1 MKDDKL
7 FRAMGDIDEGY
18 LDEAYTYGKNVRK
31 FRKTHLTRWLT
42 AAAVL
47 TVVFSATAAAE
58 NLGWGAQI
66 RSWLGIGENQQV
78 EGFTDYTSGEE
89 DGTSADTAM
98 VQSEDGRVTLLS
110 SFVSGNR
117 VVAYLSAAPIK
128 SSQVAADEPWTA
140 EFICDDPENA
150 SEREFYESFLPA
162 EATVKSQSEDEI
174 VIQVTAVS
182 EQLEPGQDLNITLI
196 HGNLDTE
203 NPVVDE
209 YETIAVPLTESPALH
224 ANEQLTVHNDLADA
238 DGTVTD
244 IAVSAG
250 YIEVTVN
257 EESAEQWCSRVCV
270 LDQGKTFM
278 EQYAGEE
285 WNPGTPEDGA
295 YFTQEDERAI
305 FAAYDDTWDQTVKSL
320 VENVKVHMKDG
331 SIVELETPQEQHYSY
346 TASIK
351 GNDAQVYGWEM
362 NPVLELD
369 QVESIEIAGTVYA
382 LS

>member
-7 FRAMGDIDEGY
+7 FRAMGAIDENY

-78 EGFTDYTSGEE
+78 EGFTDYTSDQEN
-89 DGTSADTAM
+89 DTVSD
-98 VQSEDGRVTLLS
+98 VQSEDGQVTLLS

-117 VVAYLSAAPIK
+117 VVAYLSVEPIK
-128 SSQVAADEPWTA
+128 DSRVAADEPWTA
-140 EFICDDPENA
+140 VFHCDDPEDA
-150 SEREFYESFLPA
+150 LEREFYESFLPA
-162 EATVKSQSEDEI
+162 EVTVKSQSEDEI
-174 VIQVTAVS
+174 VLQVTAVS
-182 EQLEPGQDLNITLI
+182 EQLEPGQDLNIMLT
-196 HGNLDTE
+196 HGNRDTE

-224 ANEQLTVHNDLADA
+224 ANEQLTVYNDLADA

-257 EESAEQWCSRVCV
+257 EEYAEQWCNRVCV
-270 LDQGKTFM
+270 PDRGKTFM
-278 EQYAGEE
+278 EQYTGEE

-295 YFTQEDERAI
+295 YFTSEDERAI

-369 QVESIEIAGTVYA
+369 QVESIEIGGTIYP

>member
-7 FRAMGDIDEGY
+7 FRAMGDIDEQY
-18 LDEAYTYGKNVRK
+18 LDEAWNYGRQTRK
-31 FRKTHLTRWLT
+31 IRKTHLTRWLT

-58 NLGWGAQI
+58 NLGWGQQI
-66 RSWLGIGENQQV
+66 RAWLGIGETQQV
-78 EGFTDYTSGEE
+78 EGFTDYTSGQE

-117 VVAYLSAAPIK
+117 VVAYLAVEPIK
-128 SSQVAADEPWTA
+128 DSRVAADEPWAA
-140 EFICDDPENA
+140 ELICDDPENTA
-150 SEREFYESFLPA
+150 EFEFFGSFLPA
-162 EATVKSQSEDEI
+162 ETTVKSQSEDEI
-174 VIQVTAVS
+174 VLQVTAVS
-182 EQLEPGQDLNITLI
+182 EQLETGKDLNIMLV
-196 HGNLDTE
+196 HGNRDTE

-224 ANEQLTVHNDLADA
+224 TNEQLTVHNDLADA

-250 YIEVTVN
+250 NIEVTVN
-257 EESAEQWCSRVCV
+257 QEYAEQWCSRVCV
-270 LDQGKTFM
+270 PDRGKTFM
-278 EQYAGEE
+278 EQYTGKE
-285 WNPGTPEDGA
+285 WNPGTPEDDT
-295 YFTQEDERAI
+295 YFTPEDEQAI
-305 FAAYDDTWDQTVKSL
+305 FAAYADTWDQTVKKL
-320 VENVKVHMKDG
+320 VGDMKVHMKDG
-331 SIVELETPQEQHYSY
+331 SVVQLETPQEQNYSGM
-346 TASIK
+346 ASTQ
-351 GNDAQVYGWEM
+351 GNDAQVYRWEM

-369 QVESIEIAGTVYA
+369 QVEAIEIGGTTYS

>member
-78 EGFTDYTSGEE
+78 EGFTDYTSGQENSTVS
-89 DGTSADTAM
+89 D
-98 VQSEDGRVTLLS
+98 VQSEDGTVTLLS

-117 VVAYLSAAPIK
+117 VIAYLSAEPIK
-128 SSQVAADEPWTA
+128 SSQVAADEPWSA
-140 EFICDDPENA
+140 EFICDDPEDT

-174 VIQVTAVS
+174 VLQVTAVS
-182 EQLEPGQDLNITLI
+182 EQLEPGQELNVTLI
-196 HGNLDTE
+196 HGNRDTE

-250 YIEVTVN
+250 YIEMTVN
-257 EESAEQWCSRVCV
+257 QEYAEQWCSRVCV
-270 LDQGKTFM
+270 PDRGKSFM
-278 EQYAGEE
+278 EQYTGKE
-285 WNPGTPEDGA
+285 WNPGTPEDDA
-295 YFTQEDERAI
+295 YFTSEDEQAI
-305 FAAYDDTWDQTVKSL
+305 FAAYADTWDQTVKSL
-320 VENVKVHMKDG
+320 VEDVKVHMKDG
-331 SIVELETPQEQHYSY
+331 SVVELETPQEQHYSY
-346 TASIK
+346 AASIK
-351 GNDAQVYGWEM
+351 GNDARVYGWEM

>member
-7 FRAMGDIDEGY
+7 FRAMSDIDEGY
-18 LDEAYTYGKNVRK
+18 LDEAYTYGKNVKK

-66 RSWLGIGENQQV
+66 RSWLGIGESQQV
-78 EGFTDYTSGEE
+78 EGFTDYTSGQENSTVS
-89 DGTSADTAM
+89 D
-98 VQSEDGRVTLLS
+98 VQSEDGTVKLLS

-117 VVAYLSAAPIK
+117 VVAYLSVEPIK
-128 SSQVAADEPWTA
+128 DSRVAADEPWAAEIICDAPENTA
-140 EFICDDPENA
+140 EF
-150 SEREFYESFLPA
+150 EFWGSFLPA
-162 EATVKSQSEDEI
+162 ETTVKSQSEDEI
-174 VIQVTAVS
+174 VLQVTAVS
-182 EQLEPGQDLNITLI
+182 EQLETGKDLNIMLV
-196 HGNLDTE
+196 HGNRDTE

-257 EESAEQWCSRVCV
+257 QEYAEQWCSRVCV
-270 LDQGKTFM
+270 PDRGKSFM
-278 EQYAGEE
+278 EQYTGKE

-305 FAAYDDTWDQTVKSL
+305 FAAYDDTWDQVVKSL

-331 SIVELETPQEQHYSY
+331 SVVELETPQEQHYSY
-346 TASIK
+346 AASIK

>member
-78 EGFTDYTSGEE
+78 EGFTDYTSGQEN
-89 DGTSADTAM
+89 GTVSD
-98 VQSEDGRVTLLS
+98 VQSEDGQVTLLS

-140 EFICDDPENA
+140 EFVCDDPEDA

-162 EATVKSQSEDEI
+162 EATVKSQSDDEI
-174 VIQVTAVS
+174 VLQVTAVS
-182 EQLEPGQDLNITLI
+182 EQLESGQDLNITLI

-203 NPVVDE
+203 DPVVDE
-209 YETIAVPLTESPALH
+209 YETIAVPLTESPVLH
-224 ANEQLTVHNDLADA
+224 TDEELTVHNDLADA

-250 YIEVTVN
+250 NIEVTVN
-257 EESAEQWCSRVCV
+257 QEYAEQWCSRVCV
-270 LDQGKTFM
+270 PDRGKTFM
-278 EQYAGEE
+278 EQYTGEE
-285 WNPGTPEDGA
+285 WNPGTPENGA
-295 YFTQEDERAI
+295 YFTSEDERAI
-305 FAAYDDTWDQTVKSL
+305 FAAYDDTWDQTVKNL
-320 VENVKVHMKDG
+320 VGDMKVHLKDG
-331 SIVELETPQEQHYSY
+331 SVIQLETPQEQNYSG
-346 TASIK
+346 TASTK
-351 GNDAQVYGWEM
+351 GNDAQVYRWEM

-369 QVESIEIAGTVYA
+369 QVESIEIDGTIYP

>member
-18 LDEAYTYGKNVRK
+18 LDEAYTYGKNVQK

-117 VVAYLSAAPIK
+117 VVAYLSVEPIK
-128 SSQVAADEPWTA
+128 DSRVAADEPWTA
-140 EFICDDPENA
+140 ELICDNPENTA
-150 SEREFYESFLPA
+150 ELEFYGWFQNA

-174 VIQVTAVS
+174 VIQVTTVS
-182 EQLEPGQDLNITLI
+182 EQLETGRELNIALV

>member
-7 FRAMGDIDEGY
+7 FRAMGDIDESY

-78 EGFTDYTSGEE
+78 EGFTDYTSEQKKE
-89 DGTSADTAM
+89 TASEAA
-98 VQSEDGRVTLLS
+98 VQSENGRVTLLS

-117 VVAYLSAAPIK
+117 VIAYFSVNTMGENKAAED
-128 SSQVAADEPWTA
+128 APWTA
-140 EFICDDPENA
+140 VFPCDAPDDKA
-150 SEREFYESFLPA
+150 AREFYEAFLPA
-162 EATVKSQSEDEI
+162 EVTVKSQSENET
-174 VIQVTAVS
+174 VLQMVATS
-182 EQLEPGQDLNITLI
+182 EQLETGRNLNVMLV

-209 YETIAVPLTESPALH
+209 YETIAVPLTESPVLH
-224 ANEQLTVHNDLADA
+224 TTEQLTVHNDQADA
-238 DGTVTD
+238 DGTITD

-250 YIEVTVN
+250 NIEVTVN
-257 EESAEQWCSRVCV
+257 HEYVEAWCTRVCV
-270 LDQGKTFM
+270 PDRGKTFM
-278 EQYAGEE
+278 EQYTGKE
-285 WNPGTPEDGA
+285 WNPGTPEDGT
-295 YFTQEDERAI
+295 YFTSEDELAI
-305 FAAYDDTWDQTVKSL
+305 FEAYSDTWDQTVKKL
-320 VENVKVHMKDG
+320 VGDMKVHMKDG
-331 SIVELETPQEQHYSY
+331 SVVQLETPQEQNYSNA
-346 TASIK
+346 ASTT
-351 GNDAQVYGWEM
+351 GNDAYVYRWEM

-369 QVESIEIAGTVYA
+369 QVESIEIGGTVYA
-382 LS
+382 LN

>member
-7 FRAMGDIDEGY
+7 FRTMGDIDEGY

-66 RSWLGIGENQQV
+66 RAWLGIGENQQV
-78 EGFTDYTSGEE
+78 EGFTDYTCGQE
-89 DGTSADTAM
+89 DGAVSD
-98 VQSEDGRVTLLS
+98 VQSEDGQVTLLS

-117 VVAYLSAAPIK
+117 VVAYLSAEPIK
-128 SSQVAADEPWTA
+128 NSQVAADEPWTA
-140 EFICDDPENA
+140 EFICDDPENT

-174 VIQVTAVS
+174 VLQVTAVS
-182 EQLEPGQDLNITLI
+182 EQLEPGKNLNIMLT
-196 HGNLDTE
+196 HGNRDTE

-209 YETIAVPLTESPALH
+209 YETIAVPLTESPVLH
-224 ANEQLTVHNDLADA
+224 TDEQLSIHNDLADA

-250 YIEVTVN
+250 NIEVTVN
-257 EESAEQWCSRVCV
+257 QEYAEQWCSRVCV
-270 LDQGKTFM
+270 PDRGKTFM
-278 EQYAGEE
+278 EQYTGEE

-305 FAAYDDTWDQTVKSL
+305 FAAYANTWDQTIKSL
-320 VENVKVHMKDG
+320 VGDMKVHMKDG
-331 SIVELETPQEQHYSY
+331 SVIPLETPQEQNYSY
-346 TASIK
+346 TASTT
-351 GNDAQVYGWEM
+351 GNDAQVYRWEM

-369 QVESIEIAGTVYA
+369 QVESIEINGTIYP

>member
-78 EGFTDYTSGEE
+78 EGFTDYTSGQEN
-89 DGTSADTAM
+89 GTVSD
-98 VQSEDGRVTLLS
+98 VQSEDGQVTLLS

-117 VVAYLSAAPIK
+117 VVAYLSVNPVK
-128 SSQVAADEPWTA
+128 NSQVAAEEPWSA

-174 VIQVTAVS
+174 VLQVIAVS

-196 HGNLDTE
+196 HGNRDTE
-203 NPVVDE
+203 DPVVDE

-257 EESAEQWCSRVCV
+257 EEYAEQWCTRACV
-270 LDQGKTFM
+270 PDRGKTFM
-278 EQYAGEE
+278 EQYTGEE

-295 YFTQEDERAI
+295 YFTAEDEIAI
-305 FAAYDDTWDQTVKSL
+305 FSAYADTWDQTVKNL
-320 VENVKVHMKDG
+320 VGDMKVHLKDG
-331 SIVELETPQEQHYSY
+331 SVIALETPQEQNYSY
-346 TASIK
+346 VANTTE
-351 GNDAQVYGWEM
+351 NDAQVYRWEM

-369 QVESIEIAGTVYA
+369 QIESIEIGGTIYP

>member
-7 FRAMGDIDEGY
+7 FRAMGDIDEQY
-18 LDEAYTYGKNVRK
+18 LDEAWNYGRQTRK
-31 FRKTHLTRWLT
+31 IRKTHLTRWLT

-58 NLGWGAQI
+58 NLGLGQQI
-66 RSWLGIGENQQV
+66 RSWLGIGETQQV
-78 EGFTDYTSGEE
+78 EGFTDYTSGQE

-98 VQSEDGRVTLLS
+98 VQSEDGQVRLLS

-117 VVAYLSAAPIK
+117 VVAYLSVEPIK
-128 SSQVAADEPWTA
+128 DSRVAADEPWAA
-140 EFICDDPENA
+140 EIICDDPENTA
-150 SEREFYESFLPA
+150 EFEFWGSFLPA
-162 EATVKSQSEDEI
+162 ETTVKSQSEDEI
-174 VIQVTAVS
+174 VLQVTAVS
-182 EQLEPGQDLNITLI
+182 EQLETGKVLNIMLV
-196 HGNLDTE
+196 HGNRDTE

-257 EESAEQWCSRVCV
+257 QEYAEQWCSRVCV
-270 LDQGKTFM
+270 PDRGKTFM
-278 EQYAGEE
+278 EQYTGKE

-305 FAAYDDTWDQTVKSL
+305 FAAYADTWDQTVKSL

-331 SIVELETPQEQHYSY
+331 SVVELETPQEQHYSY
-346 TASIK
+346 AASIK
-351 GNDAQVYGWEM
+351 GNDAQVYCWEM

-369 QVESIEIAGTVYA
+369 QVEAVEIGGTTYS

>member
-78 EGFTDYTSGEE
+78 EGFTDYTSGQENGAVS
-89 DGTSADTAM
+89 D
-98 VQSEDGRVTLLS
+98 VQSEDGQVRLLS

-117 VVAYLSAAPIK
+117 VVAYLAVNPVK
-128 SSQVAADEPWTA
+128 DSQVAADEPWSA

-174 VIQVTAVS
+174 VLQVTAVS
-182 EQLEPGQDLNITLI
+182 EQLEPWQDLNITLI

-203 NPVVDE
+203 DPVVDE

-257 EESAEQWCSRVCV
+257 EEYAEQWCSRVCV
-270 LDQGKTFM
+270 PDRGKTFM
-278 EQYAGEE
+278 EQYTGET

-346 TASIK
+346 AASIK

-369 QVESIEIAGTVYA
+369 QIESIELGGTIYP

>member
-47 TVVFSATAAAE
+47 AVIFSATAAAE

-66 RSWLGIGENQQV
+66 RSLLGIGENQQV

-98 VQSEDGRVTLLS
+98 VQSADGRVTLLS

-117 VVAYLSAAPIK
+117 VVAYLSVEPIK
-128 SSQVAADEPWTA
+128 DSQVAADEPWLAELICDNPENTA
-140 EFICDDPENA
+140 EL
-150 SEREFYESFLPA
+150 EFYGWFQNT

-174 VIQVTAVS
+174 VLQVTTVS
-182 EQLEPGQDLNITLI
+182 EQLETGRELNIALV

-257 EESAEQWCSRVCV
+257 QKSAEQWCDRVCV
-270 LDQGKTFM
+270 PDRGKAFM
-278 EQYAGEE
+278 EQYTGEA

-346 TASIK
+346 AASIE

-369 QVESIEIAGTVYA
+369 QIESIEIGGTIYP

>member
-18 LDEAYTYGKNVRK
+18 LDEAYTYGKHVKK

-78 EGFTDYTSGEE
+78 EGFTDYTSGQE
-89 DGTSADTAM
+89 DGTSADTAI
-98 VQSEDGRVTLLS
+98 VQSEDGTVKLLS

-117 VVAYLSAAPIK
+117 VVAYLSAEPIK
-128 SSQVAADEPWTA
+128 DSQVAADEPWSA
-140 EFICDDPENA
+140 EFICDNPENT

-174 VIQVTAVS
+174 VLQVTAVS
-182 EQLEPGQDLNITLI
+182 EQMEPGQELNVTLI
-196 HGNLDTE
+196 HGNRDTE

-257 EESAEQWCSRVCV
+257 QEYAERWCDRVCV
-270 LDQGKTFM
+270 PDRGKTFM
-278 EQYAGEE
+278 EQYTGEA
-285 WNPGTPEDGA
+285 WNPDTPEDGA

-320 VENVKVHMKDG
+320 VENVRVHMKDG

-346 TASIK
+346 AASIK

>member
-1 MKDDKL
+1 M
-7 FRAMGDIDEGY
+7 
-18 LDEAYTYGKNVRK
+18 
-31 FRKTHLTRWLT
+31 
-42 AAAVL
+42 
-47 TVVFSATAAAE
+47 
-58 NLGWGAQI
+58 
-66 RSWLGIGENQQV
+66 
-78 EGFTDYTSGEE
+78 DYTSGEE

-117 VVAYLSAAPIK
+117 VVAYLSVEPIK
-128 SSQVAADEPWTA
+128 DSRVAADEPWAA
-140 EFICDDPENA
+140 EIICDDPENTA
-150 SEREFYESFLPA
+150 EFEFWGSFLPA

-174 VIQVTAVS
+174 VLQVTAVS
-182 EQLEPGQDLNITLI
+182 EQLETGKDLNIMLV
-196 HGNLDTE
+196 HGNRDTE

-209 YETIAVPLTESPALH
+209 YETIAVPLAESPALH

-257 EESAEQWCSRVCV
+257 EEYAEQWCSRVCV
-270 LDQGKTFM
+270 PDRGKTFM
-278 EQYAGEE
+278 EQYTGEA
-285 WNPGTPEDGA
+285 WNPGTPEDGV

-331 SIVELETPQEQHYSY
+331 SVVELETPQEQHYSY
-346 TASIK
+346 AASIK

>member
-66 RSWLGIGENQQV
+66 RSWLGIGDNQQV
-78 EGFTDYTSGEE
+78 EGFTDYTSGQEN
-89 DGTSADTAM
+89 GTASESAA
-98 VQSEDGRVTLLS
+98 VQSEDGQVTLLS

-117 VVAYLSAAPIK
+117 VVAYLSVDPIK
-128 SSQVAADEPWTA
+128 DSQVAADEPWSA
-140 EFICDDPENA
+140 EFICDNPEDTA
-150 SEREFYESFLPA
+150 EREFYESFLPA
-162 EATVKSQSEDEI
+162 ETTVKSRSEDEI
-174 VIQVTAVS
+174 VLQVTAVS
-182 EQLEPGQDLNITLI
+182 EQLEPGRELNITLI
-196 HGNLDTE
+196 HGNRDTG

-209 YETIAVPLTESPALH
+209 YETLAVPLTESPSLH
-224 ANEQLTVHNDLADA
+224 TDEQLSVHNDLADA
-238 DGTVTD
+238 DGTVTNV
-244 IAVSAG
+244 AVSAG
-250 YIEVTVN
+250 TIEVTVN
-257 EESAEQWCSRVCV
+257 HEYAEQWCSRVCV
-270 LDQGKTFM
+270 PDRGKTFM
-278 EQYAGEE
+278 EQYTGEA
-285 WNPGTPEDGA
+285 WNPGTPEDGT
-295 YFTQEDERAI
+295 YFTPEDERAI
-305 FAAYDDTWDQTVKSL
+305 FAAYADTWDQTVRSL
-320 VENVKVHMKDG
+320 VGNMKVHMKDG
-331 SIVELETPQEQHYSY
+331 SVIQLEMPQAQNYSGI
-346 TASIK
+346 ASAK
-351 GNDAQVYGWEM
+351 GNDAYVYSWVM

>member
-7 FRAMGDIDEGY
+7 FRAMGDIDERY
-18 LDEAYTYGKNVRK
+18 LDEAYTYGKNVKK

-66 RSWLGIGENQQV
+66 RTWLGIGDNQQV
-78 EGFTDYTSGEE
+78 EGFTDYTSGQES
-89 DGTSADTAM
+89 GTVSD
-98 VQSEDGRVTLLS
+98 VQSENGQVTLLS

-117 VVAYLSAAPIK
+117 VIAYLSAEPIK

-140 EFICDDPENA
+140 ELICDDPENT

-174 VIQVTAVS
+174 VLQVTTVS
-182 EQLEPGQDLNITLI
+182 EQLETGRELNIALV

-209 YETIAVPLTESPALH
+209 YETIAVPLTESPVLH
-224 ANEQLTVHNDLADA
+224 TNQELTVHNDLADA

-244 IAVSAG
+244 IAVSAAN
-250 YIEVTVN
+250 IEVTVN
-257 EESAEQWCSRVCV
+257 HEYAEQWCDRVCV
-270 LDQGKTFM
+270 PDRGKTFM
-278 EQYAGEE
+278 EQYTGKE

-295 YFTQEDERAI
+295 YFTAEDERAI
-305 FAAYDDTWDQTVKSL
+305 FAAYGDTWDQTAKNL
-320 VENVKVHMKDG
+320 VGDMKVHMKDG
-331 SIVELETPQEQHYSY
+331 SVIQLETPQEENYSY
-346 TASIK
+346 AASTK
-351 GNDAQVYGWEM
+351 GNDAQVYRWEM

>member
-18 LDEAYTYGKNVRK
+18 LDEAYTYGKNARK
-31 FRKTHLTRWLT
+31 FRKPHLTRWLT

-66 RSWLGIGENQQV
+66 RTWLGIGENQQV
-78 EGFTDYTSGEE
+78 EGFTDYTSGQEN
-89 DGTSADTAM
+89 STASEAAA

-117 VVAYLSAAPIK
+117 MVAYLSVNPVK
-128 SSQVAADEPWTA
+128 DSQVAADEPWAA
-140 EFICDDPENA
+140 EFICDNPENT
-150 SEREFYESFLPA
+150 SEREFYELFLPA

-174 VIQVTAVS
+174 VLQVTAVS
-182 EQLEPGQDLNITLI
+182 EQLETGKDLNIMLV
-196 HGNLDTE
+196 HGNRDTE

-257 EESAEQWCSRVCV
+257 QEYAEQWCSRVCV
-270 LDQGKTFM
+270 PDRGKSFM
-278 EQYAGEE
+278 EQYTGKE
-285 WNPGTPEDGA
+285 WNPGTPEDDA
-295 YFTQEDERAI
+295 YFTSEDEQAI
-305 FAAYDDTWDQTVKSL
+305 FAAYADTWDQTVKSL
-320 VENVKVHMKDG
+320 VEDVKVHMKDG
-331 SIVELETPQEQHYSY
+331 SVVELETPQEQHYSY
-346 TASIK
+346 AASIK

>member
-7 FRAMGDIDEGY
+7 FRAMGDIDESY

-78 EGFTDYTSGEE
+78 EGFTDYTSGQENGE
-89 DGTSADTAM
+89 ASEASA
-98 VQSEDGRVTLLS
+98 VQSEDHKVTLLS

-117 VVAYLSAAPIK
+117 VIAYFSVNTTEQTK
-128 SSQVAADEPWTA
+128 VAADEPWTA
-140 EFICDDPENA
+140 AFSCDDPDDA
-150 SEREFYESFLPA
+150 SEREFYEAFLPA
-162 EATVKSQSEDEI
+162 EVTVKSRSEEET
-174 VIQVTAVS
+174 VLQMVATS
-182 EQLEPGQDLNITLI
+182 EQLETGRNLNVTLV
-196 HGNLDTE
+196 HGNMDTE

-209 YETIAVPLTESPALH
+209 YETIAVPLTESPTFHTTEQLPIH
-224 ANEQLTVHNDLADA
+224 NEQADA

-250 YIEVTVN
+250 NIEVTVN
-257 EESAEQWCSRVCV
+257 HEYAEAWCTRVCV
-270 LDQGKTFM
+270 PDRGETFM
-278 EQYAGEE
+278 EQYTGKA
-285 WNPGTPEDGA
+285 WNPGTPENGT
-295 YFTQEDERAI
+295 YFTPEDERAI
-305 FAAYDDTWDQTVKSL
+305 FEAYSDTWDQTVKNL
-320 VENVKVHMKDG
+320 VGDMKVHMKDG
-331 SIVELETPQEQHYSY
+331 SVVQLETPQEQNYSDA
-346 TASIK
+346 ASTT
-351 GNDAQVYGWEM
+351 GNDAYVYRWEL

-369 QVESIEIAGTVYA
+369 QVESIEIGGTVYA
-382 LS
+382 LN

>member
-7 FRAMGDIDEGY
+7 FRAMGDIDEQY
-18 LDEAYTYGKNVRK
+18 LDEAWNYGRQTRK
-31 FRKTHLTRWLT
+31 IRKTHLTRWLT

-58 NLGWGAQI
+58 NLGWGQQI
-66 RSWLGIGENQQV
+66 RSWLGIGETQQV
-78 EGFTDYTSGEE
+78 EGFTDYTSGQE

-98 VQSEDGRVTLLS
+98 VQSEDGQVRLLS

-117 VVAYLSAAPIK
+117 VVAYLSVDPIK
-128 SSQVAADEPWTA
+128 NSRVAADEPWTA
-140 EFICDDPENA
+140 MFPCDDPENT

-162 EATVKSQSEDEI
+162 ETTVKSQSEDEI
-174 VIQVTAVS
+174 VLQVTAVS
-182 EQLEPGQDLNITLI
+182 EQLEPGQSLNITLV

-209 YETIAVPLTESPALH
+209 YETIAVPLTESPVLH
-224 ANEQLTVHNDLADA
+224 TAEQISIHNDQADA

-250 YIEVTVN
+250 NIEVTVN
-257 EESAEQWCSRVCV
+257 QEYAEQWCSRVCV
-270 LDQGKTFM
+270 PDRGKTFM
-278 EQYAGEE
+278 EQYTGKE
-285 WNPGTPEDGA
+285 WNPGTPEDDT
-295 YFTQEDERAI
+295 YFTPEDEQAI
-305 FAAYDDTWDQTVKSL
+305 FAAYADTWDQTVKKL
-320 VENVKVHMKDG
+320 VGDMKVHMKDG
-331 SIVELETPQEQHYSY
+331 SVVQLETPQEQNYSDM
-346 TASIK
+346 ASTQ
-351 GNDAQVYGWEM
+351 GNDAQVYCWEM

-369 QVESIEIAGTVYA
+369 QVEAIEIGGTTYS

>member
-78 EGFTDYTSGEE
+78 EGFTDYTSGQEN
-89 DGTSADTAM
+89 GTVSD
-98 VQSEDGRVTLLS
+98 VQSEDGQVTLLS

-117 VVAYLSAAPIK
+117 VIAYFSVNTTE
-128 SSQVAADEPWTA
+128 QTMVAADEPWTA
-140 EFICDDPENA
+140 VFSCDDPDNK
-150 SEREFYESFLPA
+150 SEREFYEAFLPA
-162 EATVKSQSEDEI
+162 EVTVKSRSEEET
-174 VIQVTAVS
+174 VLQMVATS
-182 EQLEPGQDLNITLI
+182 EQLETGRNLNVTLV
-196 HGNLDTE
+196 HGNMGAE
-203 NPVVDE
+203 NPAVDE
-209 YETIAVPLTESPALH
+209 YETIAVPLTESPVLH
-224 ANEQLTVHNDLADA
+224 TNEQLTVHNDLADA

-244 IAVSAG
+244 IAVSVG
-250 YIEVTVN
+250 NIEVTVN
-257 EESAEQWCSRVCV
+257 HEYAEEWCTRACV
-270 LDQGKTFM
+270 PDRGKTFM
-278 EQYAGEE
+278 EQYTGEE

-295 YFTQEDERAI
+295 YFTAEDEIAI
-305 FAAYDDTWDQTVKSL
+305 FSAYADTWDQTVKKL
-320 VENVKVHMKDG
+320 VGDMKVHLKDG
-331 SIVELETPQEQHYSY
+331 SVIALETPQEQNYSY
-346 TASIK
+346 VASTA
-351 GNDAQVYGWEM
+351 GNDAQVYRWEM

-369 QVESIEIAGTVYA
+369 QIESIEIGGTIYP

>member
-98 VQSEDGRVTLLS
+98 VQSADGRVTLLS
-110 SFVSGNR
+110 SFVSGTR
-117 VVAYLSAAPIK
+117 VVAYLSVEPIK
-128 SSQVAADEPWTA
+128 DSQVAADEPWSA
-140 EFICDDPENA
+140 ELACDDPENTA
-150 SEREFYESFLPA
+150 EREFYESFLPA

-174 VIQVTAVS
+174 VLQVTAVS
-182 EQLEPGQDLNITLI
+182 EQLESGQNLNITLI
-196 HGNLDTE
+196 HGNRDTE

-224 ANEQLTVHNDLADA
+224 TNEQLTVHNDLADA

-250 YIEVTVN
+250 NIEVTVN
-257 EESAEQWCSRVCV
+257 QEYAEQWCSRVCV
-270 LDQGKTFM
+270 PDRGKTFM
-278 EQYAGEE
+278 EQYTGEA
-285 WNPGTPEDGA
+285 WNPGTPEDDA
-295 YFTQEDERAI
+295 YFTPEDERTI
-305 FAAYDDTWDQTVKSL
+305 FAAYDDTWDQTVKNL
-320 VENVKVHMKDG
+320 VGDMKVHLKDG
-331 SIVELETPQEQHYSY
+331 SVIALETPQEQNYSY
-346 TASIK
+346 VASTT
-351 GNDAQVYGWEM
+351 GNDAQVYRWEM

-369 QVESIEIAGTVYA
+369 QIESIEIGGTIYP

>member
-78 EGFTDYTSGEE
+78 EGFTDYTSEQE
-89 DGTSADTAM
+89 NGTVSD
-98 VQSEDGRVTLLS
+98 VQSEDGQVTLLS

-117 VVAYLSAAPIK
+117 VVAYLSVDPVK
-128 SSQVAADEPWTA
+128 DSQVEADEPWSA
-140 EFICDDPENA
+140 EFICDNPEDT

-162 EATVKSQSEDEI
+162 EATVKSRSEDEI
-174 VIQVTAVS
+174 VLQVTAVS
-182 EQLEPGQDLNITLI
+182 EQLEPGRELNITLI
-196 HGNLDTE
+196 HGNRDTE

-209 YETIAVPLTESPALH
+209 YETIAVPLTESPSLH
-224 ANEQLTVHNDLADA
+224 TDEQLSIHNDLADA
-238 DGTVTD
+238 DGTVTNV
-244 IAVSAG
+244 AVSAG
-250 YIEVTVN
+250 TIEVTVN
-257 EESAEQWCSRVCV
+257 QEYAEQWCNRVCV
-270 LDQGKTFM
+270 PDRGKTFM
-278 EQYAGEE
+278 EQYTGKE

-295 YFTQEDERAI
+295 YFTPEDERTI
-305 FAAYDDTWDQTVKSL
+305 FAAYDDTWDQTVRSL
-320 VENVKVHMKDG
+320 VGNMKVHMKNG
-331 SIVELETPQEQHYSY
+331 SVIQLEMPQAQNYSGI
-346 TASIK
+346 ASTK
-351 GNDAQVYGWEM
+351 GNDAYVYSWVM

>member
-7 FRAMGDIDEGY
+7 FRAVGDIDEGY

-78 EGFTDYTSGEE
+78 EGFTDYTSGQENGAAVE
-89 DGTSADTAM
+89 ASA
-98 VQSEDGRVTLLS
+98 VQSEDHKVSLLS

-117 VVAYLSAAPIK
+117 VIAFFSVNTTENDK
-128 SSQVAADEPWTA
+128 VAAEEPWTA
-140 EFICDDPENA
+140 VFPCDDPDDKA
-150 SEREFYESFLPA
+150 EREFYEAFLPA
-162 EATVKSQSEDEI
+162 EVTVKSRSEEET
-174 VIQVTAVS
+174 VLQMVATS
-182 EQLEPGQDLNITLI
+182 EQLETGRNLNVTLS
-196 HGNLDTE
+196 HGNMDSE
-203 NPVVDE
+203 NPVV
-209 YETIAVPLTESPALH
+209 YETIAVPLTESPTLH
-224 ANEQLTVHNDLADA
+224 TTEQLSIYNEQANA

-250 YIEVTVN
+250 NIEVTVN
-257 EESAEQWCSRVCV
+257 HEYAENWCTRVCV
-270 LDQGKTFM
+270 PDQGKTFM
-278 EQYAGEE
+278 EQYTGKE

-295 YFTQEDERAI
+295 YFTFEDESAI
-305 FAAYDDTWDQTVKSL
+305 FEAYSDTWDQTVKNL
-320 VENVKVHMKDG
+320 VGDMKVHLKDG
-331 SIVELETPQEQHYSY
+331 SVVQLETPQEQNYSSA
-346 TASIK
+346 ASTT
-351 GNDAQVYGWEM
+351 GNDAYVYRWEM

-369 QVESIEIAGTVYA
+369 QVESIEISGTVYA
-382 LS
+382 LN

>member
-7 FRAMGDIDEGY
+7 FRAMGDIDERY
-18 LDEAYTYGKNVRK
+18 LDEAYTYGKNVKK

-66 RSWLGIGENQQV
+66 RSWLGIGDNQQV
-78 EGFTDYTSGEE
+78 EGFTDYTSGQES
-89 DGTSADTAM
+89 GTVSD
-98 VQSEDGRVTLLS
+98 VQSENGQVTLLS

-117 VVAYLSAAPIK
+117 VIAYLSAEPIK

-140 EFICDDPENA
+140 EFICDDPENT

-174 VIQVTAVS
+174 VLQVTAVS
-182 EQLEPGQDLNITLI
+182 EQLEPGQSLNITLI
-196 HGNLDTE
+196 HGNRDTE

-209 YETIAVPLTESPALH
+209 YETVAVPLTESPVLH
-224 ANEQLTVHNDLADA
+224 TNQELTIHNDLADA

-250 YIEVTVN
+250 NIEVTVN
-257 EESAEQWCSRVCV
+257 HEYAEQWCSRVCV
-270 LDQGKTFM
+270 PDRGKTFM
-278 EQYAGEE
+278 EQYTGKE
-285 WNPGTPEDGA
+285 WNPGTPEDGV
-295 YFTQEDERAI
+295 YFTAEDERAI
-305 FAAYDDTWDQTVKSL
+305 FAAYADTWDQTAKNL
-320 VENVKVHMKDG
+320 VGDMKVHMKDG
-331 SIVELETPQEQHYSY
+331 SVIQLETPQEENYSG
-346 TASIK
+346 TASTK
-351 GNDAQVYGWEM
+351 GNDAYVYRWEM
-362 NPVLELD
+362 NPVLDLD

>member
-117 VVAYLSAAPIK
+117 VVAYLSVEPIK
-128 SSQVAADEPWTA
+128 DSRVAADEPWTA
-140 EFICDDPENA
+140 ELICDNPENTA
-150 SEREFYESFLPA
+150 ELEFYGWFQNA

-174 VIQVTAVS
+174 VIQVTTVS
-182 EQLEPGQDLNITLI
+182 EQLETGRELNIALV

>member
-18 LDEAYTYGKNVRK
+18 LDEAYTYGKHVKK

-78 EGFTDYTSGEE
+78 EGFTDYTSGQE
-89 DGTSADTAM
+89 DGTSVDTAI
-98 VQSEDGRVTLLS
+98 VQSEDGTVKLLS

-117 VVAYLSAAPIK
+117 MVAYLSVNPMK
-128 SSQVAADEPWTA
+128 DSQVAADEPWSA
-140 EFICDDPENA
+140 EFICDNPENT

-174 VIQVTAVS
+174 VLQVTAVS
-182 EQLEPGQDLNITLI
+182 EQLEPGQSLNITLV

-203 NPVVDE
+203 DPVVDE
-209 YETIAVPLTESPALH
+209 YETIAVPLTESPSLH
-224 ANEQLTVHNDLADA
+224 TNEQMTIHNDLADA

-244 IAVSAG
+244 VAVSAG
-250 YIEVTVN
+250 TIEVTVN
-257 EESAEQWCSRVCV
+257 HEYAEQWCTRVCV
-270 LDQGKTFM
+270 PDRGKTFM
-278 EQYAGEE
+278 EQYTGKE
-285 WNPGTPEDGA
+285 WNPGTPEDGV

-305 FAAYDDTWDQTVKSL
+305 FTAYDDTWDQTVRSL
-320 VENVKVHMKDG
+320 VGNVKVHMKDG
-331 SIVELETPQEQHYSY
+331 SVIQLETPQAQNYSR
-346 TASIK
+346 TASTK
-351 GNDAQVYGWEM
+351 GNDAYVYSWVM
-362 NPVLELD
+362 NPVLELE

>member
-78 EGFTDYTSGEE
+78 EGFTDYTSGQEN
-89 DGTSADTAM
+89 GTVSD
-98 VQSEDGRVTLLS
+98 VQSEDRQVTLLS

-117 VVAYLSAAPIK
+117 VIACFSVNTTE
-128 SSQVAADEPWTA
+128 QTMVAADEPWTA
-140 EFICDDPENA
+140 VFSCDDPDDK
-150 SEREFYESFLPA
+150 SEREFYEAFLPA
-162 EATVKSQSEDEI
+162 EVTVKSRSEEET
-174 VIQVTAVS
+174 VLQMVATS
-182 EQLEPGQDLNITLI
+182 EQLETGRNLNVTLV
-196 HGNLDTE
+196 HGNMGAE
-203 NPVVDE
+203 NPAVDE
-209 YETIAVPLTESPALH
+209 YETIAVPLTESPVLH
-224 ANEQLTVHNDLADA
+224 TNEQLTVHNDLADA

-257 EESAEQWCSRVCV
+257 EESAEQWCTRACV
-270 LDQGKTFM
+270 PDRGKTFM
-278 EQYAGEE
+278 EQYTGEE

-295 YFTQEDERAI
+295 HFTAEDEIAI
-305 FAAYDDTWDQTVKSL
+305 FSAYADTWDQTVKKL
-320 VENVKVHMKDG
+320 VGDVKVHLKDG
-331 SIVELETPQEQHYSY
+331 SVIALETPQEQNYSY
-346 TASIK
+346 VASTA
-351 GNDAQVYGWEM
+351 GNDAQVYRWEM

-369 QVESIEIAGTVYA
+369 QIESIEIGGTIYP

>member
-7 FRAMGDIDEGY
+7 FRAMGDIDERY
-18 LDEAYTYGKNVRK
+18 LDEAYTYGKNVKK
-31 FRKTHLTRWLT
+31 FRKTHLTRWLA

-66 RSWLGIGENQQV
+66 RSWLGIGDNQQV
-78 EGFTDYTSGEE
+78 EGFTDYTSGQEN
-89 DGTSADTAM
+89 GTVSD
-98 VQSEDGRVTLLS
+98 VQSENGKVTLLS

-117 VVAYLSAAPIK
+117 VIAYLSAEPIK

-140 EFICDDPENA
+140 EFICDDPENT
-150 SEREFYESFLPA
+150 SEREFYESFLSA

-174 VIQVTAVS
+174 VLQVTAVS
-182 EQLEPGQDLNITLI
+182 EQLEPGQSLNITLI
-196 HGNLDTE
+196 HGNRDTE

-209 YETIAVPLTESPALH
+209 YETVAVPLTESPVLH
-224 ANEQLTVHNDLADA
+224 TNQELTVHNDLADA

-250 YIEVTVN
+250 NIEVTVN
-257 EESAEQWCSRVCV
+257 HEYAEQWCSRVCV
-270 LDQGKTFM
+270 PDRGKTFM
-278 EQYAGEE
+278 EQYTGKE
-285 WNPGTPEDGA
+285 WNPGTPEDGV
-295 YFTQEDERAI
+295 YFTAEDERAI
-305 FAAYDDTWDQTVKSL
+305 FAAYADTWDQTAKNL
-320 VENVKVHMKDG
+320 VGDMKVHMKDG
-331 SIVELETPQEQHYSY
+331 SVIQLETPQEENYSG
-346 TASIK
+346 TASTK
-351 GNDAQVYGWEM
+351 GNDAYVYRWEM